1 MRWRVHYHSQGGLVL
16 RGDLVR
22 RVFLPAPGKMIFDSG
37 MLGVPLAETNNPA
50 AQPQAQLAGGVMT
63 PPASEN

>member
-1 MRWRVHYHSQGGLVL
+1 M
-16 RGDLVR
+16 
-22 RVFLPAPGKMIFDSG
+22 FLPAPGRMIFDSG